1 MDISKKNGANLDRD
15 RNLIITYYE
24 GNKALFN
31 RKKGYVY
38 YVEMELD
45 PRDLREGEIQRNIN
59 LRSWYDE
66 KTQRYKKTI
75 ALNSYEFDLIAV
87 TAVENT
93 YSGVTSNKGKE
104 FIQFAVKGDLM
115 RAKDGHG
122 LTLDPRTIKKSDFI
136 MDEDAHNYYLDYKFE
151 QNLIKQKEFDSKAKA
166 ANNEMDDYYNQLYG
180 KPIDLES
187 EKDDGL
193 EL

>member
-24 GNKALFN
+24 GNNALFN
-31 RKKGYVY
+31 RKRGYVY

-45 PRDLREGEIQRNIN
+45 PRDLREGEVQRNIN

-75 ALNSYEFDLIAV
+75 ALNSYDFDLIAV

-136 MDEDAHNYYLDYKFE
+136 MDENAHNYYLDYKFE
-151 QNLIKQKEFDSKAKA
+151 QNLIKQKEFDSKAKV

-180 KPIDLES
+180 KPSDLES
-187 EKDDGL
+187 EKNGGL

>member
-1 MDISKKNGANLDRD
+1 MDISRKNGVNLDRD

-24 GNKALFN
+24 GNKVLFN
-31 RKKGYVY
+31 RKKGYMY

-45 PRDLREGEIQRNIN
+45 PRDLREGEVQRNIN

-93 YSGVTSNKGKE
+93 YSGVTSNKGKD

-151 QNLIKQKEFDSKAKA
+151 QNLIKQKEFDSKAKV
-166 ANNEMDDYYNQLYG
+166 ANNETDDYYNQLYG
-180 KPIDLES
+180 KPIDLEF

>member
-1 MDISKKNGANLDRD
+1 MDISKKNGTNLDRD

-24 GNKALFN
+24 GNKVLFN

-45 PRDLREGEIQRNIN
+45 PRDLRDGEIQRNIN

-93 YSGVTSNKGKE
+93 YSGITSNKGKE

-151 QNLIKQKEFDSKAKA
+151 QNLIKQKEFDSKVKV

-180 KPIDLES
+180 KPSDLES
-187 EKDDGL
+187 EKDGGL